1 MEYLVAAYTDTGIKK
16 ETNQD
21 SICVRRAAVTG
32 IGETVLAV
40 VCDGMGGLKKGEVAS
55 AAAVNAFGRWFD
67 TNLSNFPML
76 CGVDFSQIRHHWRM
90 LIEGLHQD
98 LLRYSAKA
106 GVQLGT
112 TAAAFFAYGDR
123 YLLMNIGDSRIY
135 ERKKALRQ
143 LTQDQSLVAR
153 EVAAGRITEDESRHH
168 PQRNILLQCLGTG
181 EQITPVF
188 TEGRVQND
196 ALYLL
201 CSDGL
206 CHELSHKEM
215 EDRFQAIYLK
225 SKDAMT
231 AALREATEL
240 CKRRGE
246 TDNITA
252 LLLKP
257 QESVYVRPQKSG
269 IKRIK
274 QMLRIAVPDD
284 ATPVAMLLETAQII
298 HTQEVVDRE

>member
-32 IGETVLAV
+32 IGETILAV
-40 VCDGMGGLKKGEVAS
+40 VCDGMVGLKKGEVAS

-67 TNLSNFPML
+67 TNLSNLPKL
-76 CGVDFSQIRHHWRM
+76 CSTDFSQIRHHWRR

-153 EVAAGRITEDESRHH
+153 EVAAGRITEDETAITRSEIFCFNALGPANKSR
-168 PQRNILLQCLGTG
+168 R
-181 EQITPVF
+181 
-188 TEGRVQND
+188 
-196 ALYLL
+196 
-201 CSDGL
+201 S
-206 CHELSHKEM
+206 S
-215 EDRFQAIYLK
+215 
-225 SKDAMT
+225 
-231 AALREATEL
+231 LREECRMTHCIFFAQMDSATSYPT
-240 CKRRGE
+240 RR
-246 TDNITA
+246 
-252 LLLKP
+252 
-257 QESVYVRPQKSG
+257 
-269 IKRIK
+269 
-274 QMLRIAVPDD
+274 
-284 ATPVAMLLETAQII
+284 
-298 HTQEVVDRE
+298 